1 MSMTLPCTNGESP
14 VAIVT
19 AASRGIGQAT
29 ALKLAHEGYRL
40 ALLARGNEVEVLAK
54 DIGALA
60 VVGSVTDPDDLQ
72 RLVETTVAHYGRI
85 DAVVNNTGHAPS
97 GQLLE
102 LSDME
107 WMAGVDMYLLN
118 VVRMTRLVVP
128 EMLAA
133 GRGGAIVNVSSLSAA
148 QPDQRFLL
156 SSTLRGALPGIAKL
170 FAAEFAGQDLRMN
183 NLLPGRVSPQPE
195 DRIANVPAGR
205 AASSNEIANM
215 IAFLLSPG
223 AAYVNGQSL
232 IIDGGLS
239 ATV

>member
-1 MSMTLPCTNGESP
+1 MSMTLPCTDGEPP

-40 ALLARGNEVEVLAK
+40 VLFARGNEVKVLAK

-60 VVGSVTDPDDLQ
+60 VVGSVTNPEDLR
-72 RLVETTVAHYGRI
+72 RLVETTVTRYGRI

-97 GQLLE
+97 GKLLE

-107 WMAGVDMYLLN
+107 WMAGIDMYLLN
-118 VVRMTRLVVP
+118 VVRMTRSVVP
-128 EMLAA
+128 RMLAA
-133 GRGGAIVNVSSLSAA
+133 GRGGAIVNISSLSAA
-148 QPDQRFLL
+148 KPDQRFLL
-156 SSTLRGALPGIAKL
+156 SSVLRGGLPGIAKI
-170 FAAEFAGQDLRMN
+170 FAAEFAGQGLRMN

-195 DRIANVPAGR
+195 DCVANVPAGR
-205 AASSNEIANM
+205 AASSDEIANM

-239 ATV
+239 DTV